1 MKKLALVCAL
11 LICTSIWF
19 YHSGKTSHDS
29 ALMDKSQA
37 IKSSSISQSSPAA
50 PIAQKTVDA
59 SPSLD
64 EQIHALQ
71 ALSDDEIRLKIKET
85 DDQFQKTGL
94 IEKANKGSLTEQES
108 KELRSMLRIY
118 HALQI
123 LKFQRMQ
130 S

>member
-11 LICTSIWF
+11 LTCASIWF
-19 YHSGKTSHDS
+19 YHSGKTSNDLAS
-29 ALMDKSQA
+29 TDRSQA
-37 IKSSSISQSSPAA
+37 VIAPAFSESSPAA
-50 PIAQKTVDA
+50 PIAQKTIDA
-59 SPSLD
+59 SLSLD
-64 EQIHALQ
+64 DQIHALE
-71 ALSDDEIRLKIKET
+71 ALSDDELRLKIKET
-85 DDQFQKTGL
+85 DDLFQKTGL

-108 KELRSMLRIY
+108 RELRSMLRTY